1 MPQEDKTPRVKSQ
14 DPGEQYEGYAACL
27 DCNQPMVPGT
37 GCTLSHITCNGVL
50 YERVKAGDDL
60 DFIPDMDDD
69 EVCHDC
75 NAMRGQYHHCNCDA
89 ETCPACH
96 GQLIGCD
103 CEIETG
109 EDD

>member
-1 MPQEDKTPRVKSQ
+1 
-14 DPGEQYEGYAACL
+14 
-27 DCNQPMVPGT
+27 
-37 GCTLSHITCNGVL
+37 
-50 YERVKAGDDL
+50 
-60 DFIPDMDDD
+60 
-69 EVCHDC
+69 
-75 NAMRGQYHHCNCDA
+75 MRGQYHHCNCDA